1 MASVNDGTR
10 LYDSNL
16 LYQVQPQEVQ
26 ELFVSHGLGINID
39 MSIDPFK
46 HRNLSYCF
54 VDLHTA
60 CNAELVGPHRSGL
73 THYDQAAYREIRSP
87 EQATDEVFRLWSTRP
102 HVPHTNRRAT
112 QSSTFDRWR
121 SEDIQKS
128 CYTAT
133 AEARRLFVGGMSRI
147 PHSDVVD
154 AVIRDLFKG
163 WQVLAVSKLISSRIH
178 WTQAVP
184 GSRQYCLVDFVSPQ
198 EAKRAVA
205 KCDGKPTA
213 QGGRHKIEFAR

>member
-10 LYDSNL
+10 LYVGNL
-16 LYQVQPQEVQ
+16 LYQVQLQEVQ
-26 ELFVSHGLGINID
+26 DLFVSHGLGIDNID

-46 HRNLSYCF
+46 HRNPSNCF
-54 VDLHTA
+54 PHTERSA
-60 CNAELVGPHRSGL
+60 HQTRPPTKSFDYGPHAR
-73 THYDQAAYREIRSP
+73 IFP
-87 EQATDEVFRLWSTRP
+87 TRID
-102 HVPHTNRRAT
+102 VPRKC
-112 QSSTFDRWR
+112 STFDRWR

-154 AVIRDLFKG
+154 ADIRDLFKG

-178 WTQAVP
+178 WTQAAP

-198 EAKRAVA
+198 EAQRAVA

-213 QGGRHKIEFAR
+213 QGGRHKIELAR